1 MRVVVRV
8 NMSSITKSPHQEF
21 KLCPWIF
28 DQVQQR
34 DLAKLIN
41 SKSNNFTVKKQ
52 SVFRLHTSSKTWVVE
67 AEGNLFFFVVCLLL
81 LLSRFSC
88 VRLCVTPQTAAIR
101 LPHLWDSPGKNTGV
115 GCHLNV
121 IFILYRGIADLQ
133 CSVGFRCTC
142 MRLPLVEY
150 QLYARFSARPIQ
162 RRFRSPLPRIP
173 WDALNPSSRDQGTAR
188 VRTSSSEPWHT
199 LMHNAL
205 ELGKISHY

>member
-67 AEGNLFFFVVCLLL
+67 AEGNLFFFCCLFTATAKSLQL
-81 LLSRFSC
+81 CPTLCDPTDSSHQAPPSLGFSRQEYWSGLPFKCNFYFISGYSWLTMFGWFQVHMYETTIGWVSTIC
-88 VRLCVTPQTAAIR
+88 QVLC
-101 LPHLWDSPGKNTGV
+101 
-115 GCHLNV
+115 
-121 IFILYRGIADLQ
+121 
-133 CSVGFRCTC
+133 
-142 MRLPLVEY
+142 
-150 QLYARFSARPIQ
+150 
-162 RRFRSPLPRIP
+162 
-173 WDALNPSSRDQGTAR
+173 
-188 VRTSSSEPWHT
+188 
-199 LMHNAL
+199 
-205 ELGKISHY
+205 